1 MAAEDDYPGS
11 GGPSE
16 ELECRPPGVE
26 DLLDLCR
33 ELNARKAN
41 YVVIGG
47 FAIRAAGY
55 IRDAMDSDLLVETDL
70 ENESRVYK
78 ALEILPDKA
87 VSE

>member
-1 MAAEDDYPGS
+1 
-11 GGPSE
+11 
-16 ELECRPPGVE
+16 VE

-55 IRDAMDSDLLVETDL
+55 IRDTMDIDLLVETDL

-78 ALEILPDKA
+78 GEDGTPRIHGPAYLFVFLRGL
-87 VSE
+87 V